1 VKRVFYLFL
10 LPTLAC
16 GTRAIEENEPA
27 EISAAQQWLCEASD
41 ISVDCTAPMP
51 GRPDEAMAY
60 ACGAGE
66 TRAECPPPSVVART
80 EGLTPLLTR
89 YNMTEGFDA
98 LPWACLLTGSHQR
111 QCHRMVERAD
121 QLAPMTSDELLLAD
135 LRSAQRANLSSRGL
149 EEAAGTQEKPQP
161 VESKEEVS
169 NPVQPPNPPQGEEG
183 TPPKPEEPKPE
194 PLPEPKP
201 EPLPEPK
208 PEPLPEPKPEE
219 PKPEPLPEPKPEE
232 PKPCA
237 PKPPTSCLPIH
248 WEPYFAEMASCK
260 YQKHGVNIVFPREIF
275 DTQASFIKLAI
286 EWAGVASKATPSC
299 NDAEGEM
306 RATAWFDAV
315 MQGCLNL
322 NNPILVM
329 CQQAA
334 IHAPKTGACK
344 ATGAW

>member
-66 TRAECPPPSVVART
+66 ARAECPPPSVVART
-80 EGLTPLLTR
+80 EGLAPLLTR
-89 YNMTEGFDA
+89 YNMTEGFDS

-111 QCHRMVERAD
+111 ECHRMVERAD
-121 QLAPMTSDELLLAD
+121 QLAPMSSDELLLAD

-149 EEAAGTQEKPQP
+149 EEAAGTQEQPKP

-169 NPVQPPNPPQGEEG
+169 NPVLPPNPTPGEEG
-183 TPPKPEEPKPE
+183 TPPKPEEPQ
-194 PLPEPKP
+194 PEPKP
-201 EPLPEPK
+201 EPQPEPK
-208 PEPLPEPKPEE
+208 PEPQPEPKPE
-219 PKPEPLPEPKPEE
+219 PQPEPKPEE
-232 PKPCA
+232 PKPCQ
-237 PKPPTSCLPIH
+237 PRPPTSCKPTD
-248 WEPYFAEMASCK
+248 WEPYFAEVATCK
-260 YQKHGVNIVFPREIF
+260 YRQHGVNITFPREIF
-275 DTQASFIKLAI
+275 NTSASFINLAI
-286 EWAGVASKATPSC
+286 GFAGVATQTGPSC
-299 NDAEGEM
+299 SAAEM
-306 RATAWFDAV
+306 DLRASSWFDAV
-315 MQGCLNL
+315 MRGCLNL
-322 NNPILVM
+322 NMPILVM

-334 IHAPKTGACK
+334 NYAPKTGACK